1 MPRPKPTVLVVDD
14 EQSNR
19 VLAQRV
25 LRRGG
30 YNVTAV
36 ENAAEATSVIQ
47 AKGGFQ
53 LYILDVL
60 MPGARGTELADEIR
74 QVEPDA
80 RILFYTANSQ
90 TLLLPDRLIPGL
102 EAILHKPV
110 ANRKLLEA
118 ASLMLFGH
126 TEGPTA

>member
-1 MPRPKPTVLVVDD
+1 MPRPKPTVLGVDG

-19 VLAQRV
+19 DLGQRG

-30 YNVTAV
+30 DNATAV

-47 AKGGFQ
+47 AEGGFQ

-74 QVEPDA
+74 QVQPDA
-80 RILFYTANSQ
+80 RILCYTANSQ
-90 TLLLPDRLIPGL
+90 ALLLPDRLILGL
-102 EAILHKPV
+102 E
-110 ANRKLLEA
+110 
-118 ASLMLFGH
+118 
-126 TEGPTA
+126 